1 MMIKILFLPMMMLLK
16 IMSWCEGQMGSPTHL
31 IPQTVNQRSLGL
43 QHIPLL
49 VSQTGI
55 NQSMGE
61 KKEAKSSHMKDF

>member
-1 MMIKILFLPMMMLLK
+1 MMMLLK

-31 IPQTVNQRSLGL
+31 IPQTVNQRNLGL

-61 KKEAKSSHMKDF
+61 KEGS